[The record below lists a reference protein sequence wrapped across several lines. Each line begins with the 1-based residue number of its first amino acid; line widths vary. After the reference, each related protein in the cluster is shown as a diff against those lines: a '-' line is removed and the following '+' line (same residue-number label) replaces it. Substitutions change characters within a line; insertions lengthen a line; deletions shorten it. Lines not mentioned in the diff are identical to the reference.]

1 MTEEM
6 MYVWLGYVFMLSPL
20 IITIVGITHS
30 VYKYSKWE
38 DDWYDQFK

>member
-6 MYVWLGYVFMLSPL
+6 MYTYIGHVLPFSPL
-20 IITIVGITHS
+20 IIMLVGITHAA
-30 VYKYSKWE
+30 YKHAKWE